1 MLPVWAR
8 KPNSKKEL
16 VATEKGWT
24 VKETGEVIRSCKN
37 LDKRLLELKE
47 EIVEITT
54 ENLQTEPL
62 SDSTEQVNTTHTE
75 EEKTLIDENRDDL
88 TDVLKDVE
96 EASQKASLSDSKSE
110 GDVAQTEE
118 VKDAEKGSKSS
129 AGRSKTKRRG
139 RPRKQK

>member
-8 KPNSKKEL
+8 KPKSKKEL

-24 VKETGEVIRSCKN
+24 INETGEVIRSCKN

-47 EIVEITT
+47 EIVEITA
-54 ENLQTEPL
+54 ENLQPEPL
-62 SDSTEQVNTTHTE
+62 SDSTEQVDVTHTE
-75 EEKTLIDENRDDL
+75 EEKTLTDENRDDL

-110 GDVAQTEE
+110 GVVTHSEE
-118 VKDAEKGSKSS
+118 VKDAETSSKS
-129 AGRSKTKRRG
+129 GTGQSKVKRRG